1 MAEMMLSEKA
11 DENTRGGAAVTSKA
25 YILIETG
32 IGRTNYALKALQKIL
47 GVQSVDAVTGP
58 YDIIAVVEGDDLN
71 AIGSLVTGK
80 IHPIGGITRTV
91 TCLAIRVA

>member
-1 MAEMMLSEKA
+1 
-11 DENTRGGAAVTSKA
+11 VTSRA
-25 YILIETG
+25 YILVEAG
-32 IGRTNYALKALQKIL
+32 IGRTNDALKALQKVP
-47 GVQSVDAVTGP
+47 GVRSVDAVTGP

-91 TCLAIRVA
+91 TRLAVRAA